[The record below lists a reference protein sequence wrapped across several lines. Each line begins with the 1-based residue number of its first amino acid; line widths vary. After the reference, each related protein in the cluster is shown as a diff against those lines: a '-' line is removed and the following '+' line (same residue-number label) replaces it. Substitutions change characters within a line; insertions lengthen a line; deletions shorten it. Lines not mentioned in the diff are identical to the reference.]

1 MIKVLQSGLY
11 STIQDLGRYGYREF
25 GIPRSGVMDSYAAK
39 LANLLVGNSENE
51 AVIEL
56 TMLGPK
62 LEFQCDTNISITGAN
77 MSSMINDK
85 VALMNTVIKVSKGD
99 VLSFGAL
106 KTGMRAYLAVSGGIQ
121 STSVMDSR
129 SMFLNLTE
137 KTSLDKYDVIPIKA
151 IVKKE
156 KASTA
161 SVKPNYK
168 YLNQME
174 LEVYPGPEFNQLPAE
189 TQDLLVNSIFSI
201 SKDHNRMGYR
211 LEEMI
216 YNELDQI
223 LTSPVLPGTVQ
234 LTPSG
239 RIIILMRDAQTTG
252 GYPRIFQLN
261 ENAINTL
268 AQKKTADKIR
278 FNLIK

>member
-121 STSVMDSR
+121 SSSVMDSR

-168 YLNQME
+168 YLTQME
-174 LEVYPGPEFNQLPAE
+174 LEVNPGPEFNQLPAE